1 MALVRTVVVDDHEM
15 VGDALAAV
23 LGQEPDFDVI
33 GVARD
38 VERAVV
44 MATAATPDLLVTDL
58 ALAGGEVTE
67 ELPRFRDAAPS
78 CRVLVMTGRP
88 TERSFLDSVRAGVGG
103 YVAKSRP
110 MVDIVHACRRV
121 AAGEA
126 VFPQEYLRLLL
137 DQTVAAPTTRPR
149 LTVREV
155 DVVQRL
161 AFGRSTTEVADDLAL
176 AVNTVRNHLAS
187 AMSKL
192 GTTNRL
198 AAVAEAIRL
207 GIVSPPT
214 AASLGR

>member
-1 MALVRTVVVDDHEM
+1 MMATIRTVVVDDHEM

-23 LGQEPDFDVI
+23 LAREPDFDVI

-38 VERAVV
+38 VDRAVV

-58 ALAGGEVTE
+58 ALAGGEVTA

-88 TERSFLDSVRAGVGG
+88 TDRSFLDAVRAGVGG
-103 YVAKSRP
+103 YVSKARP

-137 DQTVAAPTTRPR
+137 EQTAPSTAARPR
-149 LTVREV
+149 LTLREV

-161 AFGRSTTEVADDLAL
+161 ALGRSTTQVAGDLDL

-192 GTTNRL
+192 GTSNRL

-214 AASLGR
+214 AAA